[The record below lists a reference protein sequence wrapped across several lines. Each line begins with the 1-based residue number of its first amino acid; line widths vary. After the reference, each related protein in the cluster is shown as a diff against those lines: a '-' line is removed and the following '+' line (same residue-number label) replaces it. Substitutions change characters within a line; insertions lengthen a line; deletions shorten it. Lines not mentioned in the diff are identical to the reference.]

1 MTKVI
6 SRHLKLVHAADPGRQ
21 TGGDATPPPPDFVK
35 KTLIAHI

>member
-21 TGGDATPPPPDFVK
+21 TGGDATP
-35 KTLIAHI
+35 LIL